1 MTRKNIT
8 DMDLLTKGLTTDSK
22 FKLSVTWEEQITM
35 IAKDIMVLLG
45 DSISSSLSGFAWNG
59 NVMV

>member
-1 MTRKNIT
+1 
-8 DMDLLTKGLTTDSK
+8 MDLLTKGLTTDSK